1 MQSETARPPAVHFM
15 PLKSDFN
22 ARLSNYGLWTY
33 RVAWILEI
41 VAASIGLATGLAL
54 GYQAFEASRGSEISV
69 TTIDLVLA
77 SAPFIMVALAELI
90 KIPIA
95 TLLFAVKWIW
105 KPILLVFLALLAL
118 ITFETVFMGLERAS
132 AQRQMAYDDLRTEL
146 ATLRVQRETA
156 EANLGRSVEAADLQG
171 LRDEIEQLAGLA
183 QRELDEKVSE
193 AARVQDQIT
202 NLRSRDPAYASLSS
216 EIASVENALQSVKDE
231 RDREFETFGAP
242 FERQRDS
249 YVRRIDEGR
258 AAGDESAV
266 RRYTEELRRL
276 RNPIPGI
283 NERFQPEINRLEGEL
298 RALRQR
304 EREFVATE
312 TDGQR
317 AERETLQ
324 RRLDLIEQERQEL
337 ANQWRAR
344 QNEAMDRLAAAQE
357 RSATRET
364 EVETLRNEIQS
375 LNQQIGE
382 LEQERI
388 QIARTDQVR
397 RLAGSVY
404 GVAPENVE
412 PDQASTV
419 ALVWFGSL
427 GALAALAGPLTAM
440 VALGLQRT
448 AELRDRK
455 PVRPL
460 RRFLRNWLVKW
471 RFRRV
476 KRIPYEVKVEIEK
489 LIEKPVDRIVEKTVK
504 EIVYVPL
511 LTDDPEALK
520 KALED
525 GLPDNVSVLTSP
537 KRDIPPD
544 VDHLTS
550 TPATNAPQANEAS
563 IVSTLK
569 THDPGKAE
577 DRKQEAANGSA
588 A

>member
-1 MQSETARPPAVHFM
+1 MNSHVGRPPEVHLM
-15 PLKSDFN
+15 SIRSAFN
-22 ARLSNYGLWTY
+22 ARLANYGLWTY

-95 TLLFAVKWIW
+95 TLLFASKWIW
-105 KPILLVFLALLAL
+105 KPILLAFLAALAL

-132 AQRQMAYDDLRTEL
+132 AQRQMAYDDIRTEI

-183 QRELDEKVSE
+183 QRELDEKLNE
-193 AARVQDQIT
+193 ANRVQEQIT
-202 NLRSRDPAYASLSS
+202 NLRSRDPAYASLMS
-216 EIASVENALQSVKDE
+216 ELGSVEDALQAVKDE
-231 RDREFETFGAP
+231 REREFRTFGEP

-249 YVRRIDEGR
+249 FVQRIDEAR
-258 AAGDESAV
+258 AAGDEALA
-266 RRYTEELRRL
+266 RRYEEELRRL
-276 RNPIPGI
+276 RNPIRGI
-283 NERFQPEINRLEGEL
+283 NERFEPEITRLEGEL
-298 RALRQR
+298 RDLRQR
-304 EREFVATE
+304 QREFVATE
-312 TDGQR
+312 TDSQR

-324 RRLDLIEQERQEL
+324 RRLDLIDQERQDL
-337 ANQWRAR
+337 AAQWRAR

-357 RSATRET
+357 RSATREA
-364 EVETLRNEIQS
+364 EVEALRTEIQE
-375 LNQQIGE
+375 LNQSIGE

-404 GVAPENVE
+404 GVAPEDVE

-455 PVRPL
+455 PVKPL

-476 KRIPYEVKVEIEK
+476 KKIPYEVKVEVDKIV
-489 LIEKPVDRIVEKTVK
+489 EKPVDRIVEKTVK

-525 GLPDNVSVLTSP
+525 GLPENVSVMTHSRDASTKRGAQARVSNDAAPSEVSP
-537 KRDIPPD
+537 TVSLVKADDRND
-544 VDHLTS
+544 VSSDEKES
-550 TPATNAPQANEAS
+550 
-563 IVSTLK
+563 
-569 THDPGKAE
+569 G
-577 DRKQEAANGSA
+577 NGSSA
-588 A
+588 